1 MVPLLEVPMWT
12 LKSANEGV
20 LKLVHV
26 VDASGRV
33 VLYVAGSVR
42 ADEAMKI
49 GQQAAALPD
58 LIEALRGIRD
68 WLAIDT
74 SVLDPNSGAK
84 ELVAAAEAAL
94 RKAGAL

>member
-1 MVPLLEVPMWT
+1 MWT
-12 LKSANEGV
+12 VKGANEGV

-49 GQQAAALPD
+49 GQQAAALPE
-58 LIEALRGIRD
+58 LIDALKDARD
-68 WLAIDT
+68 WLAIDIA
-74 SVLDPNSGAK
+74 VLDPNSGAK
-84 ELVAAAEAAL
+84 ELMAAADAAL